1 MSIWHKLDKLD
12 RRWVFVLVW
21 IAVIIP
27 LIVPA
32 SFKISISP
40 EAQSLYDAVESLP
53 DSSTVILT
61 FDIWPNALAE
71 TEPMA
76 RAALHHLF
84 RKNMYVI
91 TVANI
96 PLGGPSVAEHVTR
109 ELAKEYHKT
118 YGVDFVN
125 LGYKPGYV
133 TVLRGMGTSIEGIFP
148 TDNTGTPLSQLPLMQ
163 RVKNYDQVD
172 FIFVVADNATLDY
185 WVSIVNA
192 QFKKKIGA
200 GVTAV
205 QAPKQFAYVGSGQL
219 VGLLGGMKGAAEYEK
234 LVGRTGLATT
244 GMGMQSLAHFLL
256 IGLIAVGN
264 VGYLMIR
271 RAVNKSKGASA

>member
-1 MSIWHKLDKLD
+1 MSVWNQLDKLD

-21 IAVIIP
+21 LAVIIP

-32 SFKISISP
+32 TFKISISP
-40 EAQSLYDAVESLP
+40 EAKSLYDAVEALP

-96 PLGGPSVAEHVTR
+96 PLGGPSVAERVTR
-109 ELAKEYHKT
+109 ELAKEYNRT

-133 TVLRGMGTSIEGIFP
+133 SVLRGMGSSIEGIFP

-163 RVKNYDQVD
+163 RVKNYDEVD

-192 QFKKKIGA
+192 QFKKKVGA

-234 LVGRTGLATT
+234 MVGKPGLATT

-264 VGYLMIR
+264 IGYLMMR
-271 RAVNKSKGASA
+271 RAKSKKRGTTA